1 MGLEVSHFFEL
12 QHALREGAEKS
23 LVSGVL
29 PSQFLN
35 VRLFYRNFIMS
46 LLLLTDFVRIRVNI
60 VWMLA
65 SRFITKA
72 HKQRINV
79 D

>member
-29 PSQFLN
+29 PPQFFY
-35 VRLFYRNFIMS
+35 VRLFDWNFIMS
-46 LLLLTDFVRIRVNI
+46 LLLHTDFVRIRVNI

-65 SRFITKA
+65 SGFIT
-72 HKQRINV
+72 
-79 D
+79 